1 MTNQVPE
8 DKQRAHFERTKKGV
22 LRWLAEQGGSATL
35 ADLHEYSSSKFL
47 VAHQGFSKLMESCVE
62 DQLVDYD
69 RPTNTATLTPTGHTF
84 AGA

>member
-1 MTNQVPE
+1 MTDRVPE

-35 ADLHEYSSSKFL
+35 ADMHEYSSSKFL

-62 DQLVDYD
+62 EALVDYD
-69 RPTNTATLTPTGHTF
+69 RASNTASLTDAGRAF

>member
-1 MTNQVPE
+1 MTDRVPE

-35 ADLHEYSSSKFL
+35 ADMHEFSSSKFL

-69 RPTNTATLTPTGHTF
+69 RATNTATLTEAGRTF
-84 AGA
+84 AAA